1 MKVRKNGKGGG
12 GGGAVV
18 SKKVHVSIPIN
29 PGILRRR
36 VKREVP
42 NLAPMKNGMYPFQR
56 DGHTGPLE

>member
-1 MKVRKNGKGGG
+1 MGEE
-12 GGGAVV
+12 GGATVV
-18 SKKVHVSIPIN
+18 SKKVHVSIPIV
-29 PGILRRR
+29 PEGLRRR